1 MKRVYLLFILALLLT
16 ALFPGTARANTL
28 ERDIP
33 PGFMEITSDVGVVLF
48 RKNYPGGSPDYVQIV
63 DISQGAS
70 LVLLHGSVEKKR
82 SGKGMFGGYDPR
94 LTSKPLNKYW
104 DSLKSINEAAFCVS
118 NGQFFYMR
126 EYPTRLPFSLKVDGE
141 ILSDGYGY
149 DQHVGDQ
156 LILEIW
162 DDRLDISE
170 LNNESLYNSSAPN
183 IIAGLTEDAKK
194 QKKRY
199 TGRTFVGIDDY
210 DQNGIYETLLIY
222 TSKTARQVDASNV
235 LKDFGADKMMMLDG
249 GGSTQLVC
257 NGKSYISSDRLIPQA
272 IGVVAG
278 GGQSDVVANLKQP
291 GQVDVSTNTQVAEPI
306 QSNIVIQHQALL
318 PFVGLAPS
326 QNDSIAQDET
336 SKEPIYRN
344 NIETED
350 SAPLYSASGLADILL
365 IPLTMSPVLAIL
377 VIVIS
382 RTRYQIKFTDS

>member
-1 MKRVYLLFILALLLT
+1 
-16 ALFPGTARANTL
+16 
-28 ERDIP
+28 
-33 PGFMEITSDVGVVLF
+33 
-48 RKNYPGGSPDYVQIV
+48 
-63 DISQGAS
+63 
-70 LVLLHGSVEKKR
+70 
-82 SGKGMFGGYDPR
+82 
-94 LTSKPLNKYW
+94 
-104 DSLKSINEAAFCVS
+104 
-118 NGQFFYMR
+118 
-126 EYPTRLPFSLKVDGE
+126 
-141 ILSDGYGY
+141 
-149 DQHVGDQ
+149 
-156 LILEIW
+156 
-162 DDRLDISE
+162 
-170 LNNESLYNSSAPN
+170 
-183 IIAGLTEDAKK
+183 
-194 QKKRY
+194 
-199 TGRTFVGIDDY
+199 
-210 DQNGIYETLLIY
+210 
-222 TSKTARQVDASNV
+222 
-235 LKDFGADKMMMLDG
+235 MMMLDG